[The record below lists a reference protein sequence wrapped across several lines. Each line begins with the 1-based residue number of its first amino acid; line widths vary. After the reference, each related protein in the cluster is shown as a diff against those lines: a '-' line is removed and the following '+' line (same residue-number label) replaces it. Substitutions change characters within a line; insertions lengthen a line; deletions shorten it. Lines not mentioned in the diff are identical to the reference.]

1 MCPLYFHLLFEQRC
15 GNSLLIE
22 NKKNL
27 KTTWH
32 HKLWLFLGPYK
43 TKTGDSLK
51 QAKSQKAQKESVQK
65 TDKRT

>member
-15 GNSLLIE
+15 GNSLIE

-32 HKLWLFLGPYK
+32 LWLFLGPYK